1 MRATNGH
8 RSRVDV
14 CFPRALLLN
23 EIYRYLRA
31 TVIGPVETVHR
42 GGSSL
47 AGGHG
52 RVLAACGW
60 CDDKFG
66 VSGDAFVVGDRAGRD
81 SAVDSCLCTGRCT
94 GRCCDGCEHSDGSFL
109 EFSRQVEMRG
119 GMDVPRDARM
129 TGRRSALGAL
139 PDPGGE
145 LFDVIEDLATLGH
158 LSANLLLRVH
168 DRGVVSPERLAD
180 LGQ

>member
-8 RSRVDV
+8 RSRVDG

-42 GGSSL
+42 GGSAL

-52 RVLAACGW
+52 GVLVACGW
-60 CDDKFG
+60 FDDKFE
-66 VSGDAFVVGDRAGRD
+66 VPGDALEVGDRAGRD

-94 GRCCDGCEHSDGSFL
+94 GLCCDGWECSDASFCEIGSAGDPH
-109 EFSRQVEMRG
+109 G
-119 GMDVPRDARM
+119 GMGVPWDARM
-129 TGRRSALGAL
+129 TARRSALGAL

-145 LFDVIEDLATLGH
+145 LFDVIEDLAALGH